1 MSTRRQTPLGF
12 STTTGAPKL
21 AKPLVAPLGFSPVVG
36 PKALPGRP
44 RVMPEKLL
52 RPMVIPDVDDETEVV
67 GSRQAASDGQRE
79 ARLEPLVREWLL
91 DLQVLGRSPKT
102 IDWYRKHMRGYLQE
116 RPARTLDQ
124 LTAAEL
130 KVYLAGIQA
139 RGLAENTV
147 HGAFQT
153 IKAFANWAVREG
165 YRVDT
170 ALLRVR
176 APRVAV
182 KEMET
187 YSNAQ
192 LETLLR
198 TVPAGWSALAAQILL
213 GTGMRLGELCAL
225 ELEDLEDDGEAMF
238 LKVRR
243 GKGAKFR
250 RVPVSHR
257 LRRELLRYVNRL
269 RPDSQGQQLLVLRDG
284 RPVDVECVSVL
295 FQRLRHRVGFR
306 VHAHKFRHTFATEY
320 LRNGGEIERLR
331 RILGHTT
338 YVMVMRYVHLDKGDL
353 FRDFDLRSPF

>member
-1 MSTRRQTPLGF
+1 
-12 STTTGAPKL
+12 
-21 AKPLVAPLGFSPVVG
+21 V
-36 PKALPGRP
+36 
-44 RVMPEKLL
+44 PEKLL
-52 RPMVIPDVDDETEVV
+52 RPVVIAEEADGETAARVV
-67 GSRQAASDGQRE
+67 PAAASDRTQ

-102 IDWYRKHMRGYLQE
+102 IDWYRKHMHGYFQD
-116 RPARTLDQ
+116 RSVRTLEQ

-130 KVYLAGIQA
+130 KCYLAAIQA

-147 HGAFQT
+147 HGSFQT
-153 IKAFANWAVREG
+153 IKALANWAVREG
-165 YRVDT
+165 YDVDP

-176 APRVAV
+176 APKVAV

-187 YSNAQ
+187 YTSAQ
-192 LETLLR
+192 LQTLLR
-198 TVPAGWSALAAQILL
+198 AVPAGWSTLAVQILL

-225 ELEDLEDDGEAMF
+225 ALEDVEDDGEAMF
-238 LKVRR
+238 LKIRR

-257 LRRELLRYVNRL
+257 LRRELLRYVNRV
-269 RPDSQGQQLLVLRDG
+269 RPDSPCPQLLLLRDG
-284 RPVDVECVSVL
+284 RPVDVECVSDL
-295 FQRLRHRVGFR
+295 FQRLRKRLGFR

>member
-1 MSTRRQTPLGF
+1 VSSKSPKPLGF
-12 STTTGAPKL
+12 SQTTGVPKT
-21 AKPLVAPLGFSPVVG
+21 ARPLEKPLGFLRVARDRG
-36 PKALPGRP
+36 LPGRP
-44 RVMPEKLL
+44 RAVPERLL
-52 RPMVIPDVDDETEVV
+52 RPLAIAEDPEQEPARTLAMP
-67 GSRQAASDGQRE
+67 AADGRAE
-79 ARLEPLVREWLL
+79 AKLEPLVREWLL
-91 DLQVLGRSPKT
+91 DLQVMGRSPQT
-102 IDWYRKHMRGYLQE
+102 IDWYRKHMHGYFKE
-116 RPARTLDQ
+116 RSARSLDQ

-130 KVYLAGIQA
+130 KGYLAAIQA

-165 YRVDT
+165 YRVDA

-192 LETLLR
+192 LETLLQA
-198 TVPAGWSALAAQILL
+198 VPAGWSALAAQILL

-225 ELEDLEDDGEAMF
+225 ELEDVEEDGEAMF
-238 LKVRR
+238 LKIRR

-257 LRRELLRYVNRL
+257 LRRELLRYVNRM
-269 RPDSQGQQLLVLRDG
+269 RPDSASPNLLLLRDG
-284 RPVDVECVSVL
+284 RPVDVECVSDL
-295 FQRLRHRVGFR
+295 FQRTRRRIGFR

-338 YVMVMRYVHLDKGDL
+338 YIMVMRYVHLDKGDL
-353 FRDFDLRSPF
+353 YRDFDQRSPF

>member
-1 MSTRRQTPLGF
+1 MSGKSPKPLGF
-12 STTTGAPKL
+12 SQTTGAPKY
-21 AKPLVAPLGFSPVVG
+21 ARPLEGPLGFLPVAG
-36 PKALPGRP
+36 PKGLPGRP
-44 RVMPEKLL
+44 RAVQEKLL
-52 RPMVIPDVDDETEVV
+52 RPIVIGKDGDDETATPALP
-67 GSRQAASDGQRE
+67 AALNGRG
-79 ARLEPLVREWLL
+79 ATNLEPLVREWLL

-102 IDWYRKHMRGYLQE
+102 IDWYRKHVRGYFQE
-116 RPARTLDQ
+116 RSVRTLDQ

-130 KVYLAGIQA
+130 KGYLAAIQA

-153 IKAFANWAVREG
+153 IKALANWAVREG
-165 YRVDT
+165 YAVDP

-187 YSNAQ
+187 YTPAQ
-192 LETLLR
+192 LKTIFEAT
-198 TVPAGWSALAAQILL
+198 PASWSILAVQILL
-213 GTGMRLGELCAL
+213 GTGIRLGELCAL
-225 ELEDLEDDGEAMF
+225 ELEDVEDDGEAMF
-238 LKVRR
+238 LKIRR

-257 LRRELLRYVNRL
+257 LRRELLRYVNRI
-269 RPDSQGQQLLVLRDG
+269 RPDSSSPKLVLLRDG
-284 RPVDVECVSVL
+284 RPVDVECVSDL
-295 FQRLRHRVGFR
+295 FQRLRQKLGFR

>member
-1 MSTRRQTPLGF
+1 VSGKSPKPLGI
-12 STTTGAPKL
+12 SQTTGAPKYGR
-21 AKPLVAPLGFSPVVG
+21 PLEGPLGFLNVGG
-36 PKALPGRP
+36 PKGLPGRP
-44 RVMPEKLL
+44 RAVREKLP
-52 RPMVIPDVDDETEVV
+52 RPVVIAKDADEET
-67 GSRQAASDGQRE
+67 AAPALPAAANSHRE
-79 ARLEPLVREWLL
+79 KSLEPLVREWLL

-102 IDWYRKHMRGYLQE
+102 IDWYRKHVHGYFRE
-116 RPARTLDQ
+116 RSVRTLDQ
-124 LTAAEL
+124 LTAKEL
-130 KVYLAGIQA
+130 KGYLAAIQA

-153 IKAFANWAVREG
+153 LKALANWAVREG
-165 YRVDT
+165 YSVDA

-176 APRVAV
+176 APKVAV

-187 YSNAQ
+187 YTPAQ
-192 LETLLR
+192 LKTIFEAT
-198 TVPAGWSALAAQILL
+198 PAAWSILAVQILL

-225 ELEDLEDDGEAMF
+225 ELEDVEDDGETMF
-238 LKVRR
+238 LKIRR

-257 LRRELLRYVNRL
+257 LRRELLRYVNRM
-269 RPDSQGQQLLVLRDG
+269 RPDSASPNLLLLRDG
-284 RPVDVECVSVL
+284 RPVDVECVSDL
-295 FQRLRHRVGFR
+295 FQRTRRRIGFR

-353 FRDFDLRSPF
+353 YRDFDLRSPF

>member
-1 MSTRRQTPLGF
+1 MGE
-12 STTTGAPKL
+12 PK
-21 AKPLVAPLGFSPVVG
+21 G
-36 PKALPGRP
+36 LPGRP
-44 RVMPEKLL
+44 RAVREILL
-52 RPMVIPDVDDETEVV
+52 RPIVIAKDADGDTAAPALPAANGHGET
-67 GSRQAASDGQRE
+67 
-79 ARLEPLVREWLL
+79 RLEPLVREWLL

-102 IDWYRKHMRGYLQE
+102 IDWYRKHVHGFFQE
-116 RPARTLDQ
+116 RSVRTLDQ

-130 KVYLAGIQA
+130 KGYLAAIQA

-153 IKAFANWAVREG
+153 LKALANWAVREG
-165 YRVDT
+165 YSVDA

-176 APRVAV
+176 APKVAV

-187 YSNAQ
+187 YTPAQ
-192 LETLLR
+192 LQTIFEAT
-198 TVPAGWSALAAQILL
+198 PGGWAIAAVEILL

-225 ELEDLEDDGEAMF
+225 ELEDVEDDGEAMF
-238 LKVRR
+238 LKIRR

-257 LRRELLRYVNRL
+257 LRRELLRYVNRI
-269 RPDSQGQQLLVLRDG
+269 RPESANPQLLLLRDG
-284 RPVDVECVSVL
+284 RSVDVECVSDL
-295 FQRLRHRVGFR
+295 FQRTRHRVGFR

-338 YVMVMRYVHLDKGDL
+338 YVMVMRYLHLDKGDL
-353 FRDFDLRSPF
+353 FKDFDLRSPF

>member
-1 MSTRRQTPLGF
+1 VSAKSPKPLGF
-12 STTTGAPKL
+12 SQTTGAPKY
-21 AKPLVAPLGFSPVVG
+21 AKPLEGPLGFLAVG
-36 PKALPGRP
+36 GPRGLPGRP
-44 RVMPEKLL
+44 RAVQEKLL
-52 RPMVIPDVDDETEVV
+52 RPIVIARNADEETVTPALPAPEN
-67 GSRQAASDGQRE
+67 GHGE
-79 ARLEPLVREWLL
+79 TRLEPLVREWLL

-102 IDWYRKHMRGYLQE
+102 IDWYRKHIHGYFQE
-116 RPARTLDQ
+116 SAARTLDQ
-124 LTAAEL
+124 LTAAGL
-130 KVYLAGIQA
+130 KGYLAAIQA

-153 IKAFANWAVREG
+153 IKALANWAVREG
-165 YRVDT
+165 YAVDA

-187 YSNAQ
+187 YTPAQ
-192 LETLLR
+192 LKTIFEAT
-198 TVPAGWSALAAQILL
+198 TAGWSILAVQILL

-238 LKVRR
+238 LKIRR

-257 LRRELLRYVNRL
+257 LRRELLRYVNRM
-269 RPDSQGQQLLVLRDG
+269 RPDSASPSLLLLRDG
-284 RPVDVECVSVL
+284 RPVDVECVSDL
-295 FQRLRHRVGFR
+295 FQRTRRRIGFR

-353 FRDFDLRSPF
+353 YRDFDLRSPF

>member
-1 MSTRRQTPLGF
+1 MIPETLLHPMVMAG
-12 STTTGAPKL
+12 GADEET
-21 AKPLVAPLGFSPVVG
+21 AA
-36 PKALPGRP
+36 ALP
-44 RVMPEKLL
+44 
-52 RPMVIPDVDDETEVV
+52 V
-67 GSRQAASDGQRE
+67 GDGDGG
-79 ARLEPLVREWLL
+79 AKLEPLVREWLL

-102 IDWYRKHMRGYLQE
+102 IDWYRKHMRGYFQE
-116 RPARTLDQ
+116 RQVRTLGQ
-124 LTAAEL
+124 LTATEL
-130 KVYLAGIQA
+130 KGYLAAIQA

-147 HGAFQT
+147 RGSFQT
-153 IKAFANWAVREG
+153 IKALANWAVREG
-165 YRVDT
+165 YRVDS

-192 LETLLR
+192 LETLLQA
-198 TVPAGWSALAAQILL
+198 VPAGWPALAVQILL

-225 ELEDLEDDGEAMF
+225 ELEDVEDDGEAMF
-238 LKVRR
+238 LKIRR

-257 LRRELLRYVNRL
+257 LRRELLRYINRM
-269 RPDSQGQQLLVLRDG
+269 RPDSPSPHLLLLRDA
-284 RPVDVECVSVL
+284 RPVDVECVSDL
-295 FQRLRHRVGFR
+295 FQRTRRRIGFR

-353 FRDFDLRSPF
+353 YRDFDLRSPF

>member
-1 MSTRRQTPLGF
+1 MSGKSPKPLGF
-12 STTTGAPKL
+12 SQTTGAPKY
-21 AKPLVAPLGFSPVVG
+21 AGPLEGPLGFLRVGG
-36 PKALPGRP
+36 PKGLPGRP
-44 RVMPEKLL
+44 RAVQEKLL
-52 RPMVIPDVDDETEVV
+52 RPIIIAKDADEETATPALP
-67 GSRQAASDGQRE
+67 AAANGHG
-79 ARLEPLVREWLL
+79 ATNLEPLVREWLL

-102 IDWYRKHMRGYLQE
+102 IDWYRKHVHGYFLE
-116 RPARTLDQ
+116 RSVRTLDQ
-124 LTAAEL
+124 LTAADL
-130 KVYLAGIQA
+130 KGYLAAIQA

-153 IKAFANWAVREG
+153 IKALANWAVREG
-165 YRVDT
+165 YSVDP

-182 KEMET
+182 KEMESYT
-187 YSNAQ
+187 PAQ
-192 LETLLR
+192 LKTIFEAT
-198 TVPAGWSALAAQILL
+198 PAGWSILAVQILL

-225 ELEDLEDDGEAMF
+225 ELEDVEDDGEAMF
-238 LKVRR
+238 LKIRR

-257 LRRELLRYVNRL
+257 LRRELLRYVNRM
-269 RPDSQGQQLLVLRDG
+269 RPDSASPNLLLLRDG
-284 RPVDVECVSVL
+284 RPVDVECVSDL
-295 FQRLRHRVGFR
+295 FQRTRRRIGFR

-353 FRDFDLRSPF
+353 YRDFDLRSPF

>member
-1 MSTRRQTPLGF
+1 
-12 STTTGAPKL
+12 
-21 AKPLVAPLGFSPVVG
+21 
-36 PKALPGRP
+36 
-44 RVMPEKLL
+44 MPERLL
-52 RPMVIPDVDDETEVV
+52 RPLAIAEDPEQELARAPVMP
-67 GSRQAASDGQRE
+67 AADGRAE

-102 IDWYRKHMRGYLQE
+102 IDWYRKHMHGYFQE
-116 RPARTLDQ
+116 RLARTLDQ

-130 KVYLAGIQA
+130 KGYLAAIQA

-153 IKAFANWAVREG
+153 IKALANWAVREG
-165 YRVDT
+165 YRVDS

-176 APRVAV
+176 APKVAV

-192 LETLLR
+192 LETLLQA
-198 TVPAGWSALAAQILL
+198 VSAGWSALAVQILL

-225 ELEDLEDDGEAMF
+225 ELEDVEDDGEGIF
-238 LKVRR
+238 LKIRR

-257 LRRELLRYVNRL
+257 LRRELLRYVNRV
-269 RPDSQGQQLLVLRDG
+269 RPDSASPNLLLLRDG
-284 RPVDVECVSVL
+284 RPVDVECVSDL
-295 FQRLRHRVGFR
+295 FQRTRRRIGFR

>member
-1 MSTRRQTPLGF
+1 
-12 STTTGAPKL
+12 
-21 AKPLVAPLGFSPVVG
+21 V
-36 PKALPGRP
+36 
-44 RVMPEKLL
+44 PEKLL
-52 RPMVIPDVDDETEVV
+52 RPRAIAEELDDEP
-67 GSRQAASDGQRE
+67 AATTLPSAPNGRSE
-79 ARLEPLVREWLL
+79 AKLEPLVREWLL

-102 IDWYRKHMRGYLQE
+102 IDWYRKHIHGYFKE
-116 RPARTLDQ
+116 SAVRTLDQ
-124 LTAAEL
+124 LTAAGL
-130 KVYLAGIQA
+130 KGYLAAIQA

-153 IKAFANWAVREG
+153 VKALANWAVREG
-165 YRVDT
+165 YAVDP

-187 YSNAQ
+187 YTAAQ
-192 LETLLR
+192 LQTIFQA
-198 TVPAGWSALAAQILL
+198 TQAGWSILAVQVLL

-225 ELEDLEDDGEAMF
+225 ELEDVEDDGEAMF
-238 LKVRR
+238 LKIRR

-257 LRRELLRYVNRL
+257 LRRELLRYVNRV
-269 RPDSQGQQLLVLRDG
+269 RPDSASPNLLLLRDG
-284 RPVDVECVSVL
+284 RPVDVECVSDL
-295 FQRLRHRVGFR
+295 FQRTRRRIGFR

-353 FRDFDLRSPF
+353 YRDFDLRSPF

>member
-1 MSTRRQTPLGF
+1 VG
-12 STTTGAPKL
+12 
-21 AKPLVAPLGFSPVVG
+21 G
-36 PKALPGRP
+36 PKGLPGRP
-44 RVMPEKLL
+44 RAVQEKLL
-52 RPMVIPDVDDETEVV
+52 RPIVIAKDADDETLTPALP
-67 GSRQAASDGQRE
+67 AAANGHE
-79 ARLEPLVREWLL
+79 ETRLEPLVREWLL

-102 IDWYRKHMRGYLQE
+102 IDWYRKHVHGYLQE
-116 RPARTLDQ
+116 RSVQTLDQ

-130 KVYLAGIQA
+130 KQYLAAIQA

-165 YRVDT
+165 YRVDS

-192 LETLLR
+192 LETLFQAMP
-198 TVPAGWSALAAQILL
+198 VGWSALAAQILL

-225 ELEDLEDDGEAMF
+225 ELEDVEDDGEGMF
-238 LKVRR
+238 LKIRR

-257 LRRELLRYVNRL
+257 LRRELLRYVNRM
-269 RPDSQGQQLLVLRDG
+269 RPDSGSTNLLLLRDG
-284 RPVDVECVSVL
+284 RPVDVECVSDL
-295 FQRLRHRVGFR
+295 FQRTRRRIGFR

-353 FRDFDLRSPF
+353 YRDFDLRSPF